1 MKTIALALGGLGG
14 LAVATWVATPTVL
27 MSTRGTIEQ
36 RTRAAWRAASAAEIG
51 ALAPPVAVVPA
62 PRRVP
67 RVERI
72 PA

>member
-1 MKTIALALGGLGG
+1 MKTITLALGGLGG

-36 RTRAAWRAASAAEIG
+36 RTRAAWRATSAEVEAP
-51 ALAPPVAVVPA
+51 APPVAVVPA